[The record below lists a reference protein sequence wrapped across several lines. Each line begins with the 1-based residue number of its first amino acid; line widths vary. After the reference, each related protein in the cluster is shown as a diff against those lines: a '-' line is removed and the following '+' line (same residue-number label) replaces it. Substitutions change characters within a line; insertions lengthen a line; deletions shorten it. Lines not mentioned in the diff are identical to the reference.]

1 MHVNKNNSCHFT
13 VLYNNKHSLQNT
25 FTKQISNSN
34 LKTEQMKNEEVNS
47 VLLALIAY
55 LREIADIIEAAQ
67 TKLQE
72 GFTMEDSSHTTISTH
87 ADHPNSKILKNILQD
102 ATVED
107 QSMEDNI
114 SFMLGSIHKRIGK
127 YKRTMKDSDTL

>member
-1 MHVNKNNSCHFT
+1 
-13 VLYNNKHSLQNT
+13 
-25 FTKQISNSN
+25 
-34 LKTEQMKNEEVNS
+34 MKNEELNG

-55 LREIADIIEAAQ
+55 LREIADIIEAAR

-72 GFTMEDSSHTTISTH
+72 GFTMEDSPRTTISTQP
-87 ADHPNSKILKNILQD
+87 DHPNSKILKNILED
-102 ATVED
+102 STIED

-127 YKRTMKDSDTL
+127 YKRTMKESDK